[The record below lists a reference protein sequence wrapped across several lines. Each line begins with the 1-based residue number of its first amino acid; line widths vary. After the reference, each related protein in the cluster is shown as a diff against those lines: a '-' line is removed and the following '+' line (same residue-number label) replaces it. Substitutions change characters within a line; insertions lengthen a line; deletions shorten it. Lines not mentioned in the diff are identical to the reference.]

1 MNFYKEEEKNSRNRN
16 KQILSFGEKRK
27 KKIMCRTDSDYFPK
41 ITKTMTTRNSS
52 ANNTAEEFGNIKVNK
67 RILKERKKKFIN
79 FNVSDL
85 KLLKM
90 KKNKSDLNDLF
101 FNLMSPIIINKNYYN
116 KNRKN
121 QNNIKILNNEVNKDI
136 LY

>member
-1 MNFYKEEEKNSRNRN
+1 
-16 KQILSFGEKRK
+16 
-27 KKIMCRTDSDYFPK
+27 MCRTDSDYFPK

-79 FNVSDL
+79 FNASDL

-101 FNLMSPIIINKNYYN
+101 FNLMSPIIINKNYCN